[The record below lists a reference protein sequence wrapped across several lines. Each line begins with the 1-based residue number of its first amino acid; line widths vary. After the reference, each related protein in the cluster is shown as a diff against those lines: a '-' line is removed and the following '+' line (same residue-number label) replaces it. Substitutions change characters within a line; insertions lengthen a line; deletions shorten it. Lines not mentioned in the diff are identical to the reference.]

1 MKRREGYIVL
11 EISISMLITSI
22 VLIILYSLLF
32 TSMNMYKRIYS
43 SIEIQQQGLEIQKHM
58 EKELSG
64 DIEIT
69 NVKTENS
76 QILTGKEFELTK
88 VKSIYYKSKTNLE
101 CNECDELFLNKKTK
115 KLFIKRMGYK
125 SGYEVGDYI
134 DDIYI
139 SKEKDGRIVNIKLEL
154 SKNKQKHCIEFSI
167 YNDDIGELV

>member
-1 MKRREGYIVL
+1 MKRRECYLIL

-58 EKELSG
+58 EKELTG

-69 NVKTENS
+69 DVKTENS
-76 QILTGKEFELTK
+76 QILTGKEFEFTK

-101 CNECDELFLNKKTK
+101 CNDCDELFLNKNQDMK
-115 KLFIKRMGYK
+115 
-125 SGYEVGDYI
+125 
-134 DDIYI
+134 
-139 SKEKDGRIVNIKLEL
+139 
-154 SKNKQKHCIEFSI
+154 
-167 YNDDIGELV
+167 